1 MSNSERQWLD
11 SVPWES
17 VLILNKTLCQ
27 AQKLEQ
33 MPNAKGYEPAQR
45 LWQASSPKRMTLR
58 AVLQV
63 FHDACAL
70 TPFMFNNGNTF
81 AAISRTLL
89 DEHFKSVP
97 PVEAQILRTTV
108 CHYVVGQIGSKEL
121 QQVLRHFEPMLTT
134 SQSTAKSSEPRASQV
149 AAVQEQRA

>member
-33 MPNAKGYEPAQR
+33 MPNPKGYEPAQR
-45 LWQASSPKRMTLR
+45 LWQVSAPKRMSLR

-89 DEHFKSVP
+89 DEHFKGVP

-121 QQVLRHFEPMLTT
+121 QQVLRHFEPMLAT
-134 SQSTAKSSEPRASQV
+134 SQSAAKSPEPRESQV